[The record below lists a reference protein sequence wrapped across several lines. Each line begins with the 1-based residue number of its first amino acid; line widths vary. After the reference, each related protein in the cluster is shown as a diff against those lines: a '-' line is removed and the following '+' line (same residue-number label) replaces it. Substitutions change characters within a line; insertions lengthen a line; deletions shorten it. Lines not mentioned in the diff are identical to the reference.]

1 LARAQA
7 GGGLDWVAA
16 GSAWQAERMTI
27 SLSSVG
33 AERIPAWLE
42 RWSADAGDFE
52 CVRVDQ
58 HEHPPEGVV

>member
-1 LARAQA
+1 
-7 GGGLDWVAA
+7 
-16 GSAWQAERMTI
+16 MTI

>member
-42 RWSADAGDFE
+42 QSRARPEIGGGDKSA
-52 CVRVDQ
+52 
-58 HEHPPEGVV
+58 HEGVR